1 MNLIYYLIFKDWMVG
16 SMYVCPWKL
25 TLKCC
30 IYLEISGDALNQS
43 GGKPGQLKSLD
54 DGNIRF
60 LEMCLFD

>member
-1 MNLIYYLIFKDWMVG
+1 MVS